1 MRLIDADKLIDRFK
15 ELKGS
20 DTLANMFVRDV
31 IKEISKQPVVY
42 DVDKVVERL
51 EEINEDDNICEKFKD
66 KDRRHCKN
74 ARGCFDCAI
83 RESVEIIKS
92 GGNIFDN
99 PELLKGDTNGK
110 TDSM

>member
-31 IKEISKQPVVY
+31 IKEINKQPNVY

-51 EEINEDDNICEKFKD
+51 EQQKSQCFIRAEEIKNKFGESSETHRLISKACSYD
-66 KDRRHCKN
+66 H
-74 ARGCFDCAI
+74 AI
-83 RESVEIIKS
+83 EIVKS
-92 GGNIFDN
+92 GGISK
-99 PELLKGDTNGK
+99 E
-110 TDSM
+110 